1 MNTFEF
7 FNKGLGH
14 HLQTSAMSITDD
26 IPAHEVAQQVLSASH
41 VLATGKPSR
50 LASGWAVITEGGALL
65 QLKLAA
71 PAKDG
76 LTYSDMTRYEAFLEV
91 LNSWTGEPVMLLQF
105 DKKPLP
111 VTNLFITADLRC
123 VRVCGPKGVETF
135 DWTQPYQPGGSETHK
150 RISNLKAEKEKEA
163 LKNVA

>member
-14 HLQTSAMSITDD
+14 HLQTSAMNITDD
-26 IPAHEVAQQVLSASH
+26 IPAHEVAQRVLSASH

-50 LASGWAVITEGGALL
+50 LSSGWAVITEGKALL

-76 LTYSDMTRYEAFLEV
+76 LGYSDMTRYEAFLEV
-91 LNSWTGEPVMLLQF
+91 LNSWSGEPVMLLEF

-111 VTNLFITADLRC
+111 ATNLFITADLRC

-135 DWTQPYQPGGSETHK
+135 DWTQPPQDDASKTH
-150 RISNLKAEKEKEA
+150 RILSNLKAKKEKEA